1 MTIIVDINKLCVCEN
16 IPLSDR
22 KDSTNSHR
30 EVGKV
35 ILPTQETWQNFFF
48 STKIIYTSLLTTL

>member
-1 MTIIVDINKLCVCEN
+1 MTTIVDINKLCVCEN
-16 IPLSDR
+16 VPLSDH

-35 ILPTQETWQNFFF
+35 VLP
-48 STKIIYTSLLTTL
+48 I